1 LKIVITRKYEEIKIG
16 EVAEYKRTITED
28 DIEKFA
34 MVSGDYNPVHM
45 NEEYAKKT
53 LFEGR
58 IAHGMLSAS
67 FISTVLAQELPGPGS
82 IYLSQNLIFKKPVR
96 IGDTII
102 TRVQV
107 FQKLDDKKKIKLK
120 TTCTNQDET
129 TVIEGEA
136 LVLVP
141 T

>member
-1 LKIVITRKYEEIKIG
+1 MIIRKYEEIKIG
-16 EVAEYKRTITED
+16 EIAEYKRTITED

-34 MVSGDYNPVHM
+34 VVSGDYNPVHM

-107 FQKLDDKKKIKLK
+107 FQKLDDKKRIKLK
-120 TTCTNQDET
+120 TTCTNQDGT

>member
-1 LKIVITRKYEEIKIG
+1 MIIRKYEEIKIG

-34 MVSGDYNPVHM
+34 VVSGDYNPVHM

-67 FISTVLAQELPGPGS
+67 FISTVLAQKLPGPGS

-96 IGDTII
+96 IDDTII

-107 FQKLDDKKKIKLK
+107 FQKLDDKKRIKLK
-120 TTCTNQDET
+120 TTCTNQDGT